1 MIRKLLYCIL
11 WYLLGVEVW
20 FFVRSAELDL
30 LVEPPLRTWF
40 FLCSFE
46 CLQFLVRNRRAW
58 ISSGTG
64 LMHSPYCIKLK
75 WIAPLQNMI
84 NICQIQRFNL
94 YCMNLYTHWI
104 LPIYLWRKLFPHSK
118 EGLIC
123 ALNTLLTW
131 KCCRKHEMSWSQPNF
146 LSFPIWMLIWTM
158 YCFSCL

>member
-1 MIRKLLYCIL
+1 MILCEISRTGSFGRTPFKNLIL
-11 WYLLGVEVW
+11 SV
-20 FFVRSAELDL
+20 
-30 LVEPPLRTWF
+30 
-40 FLCSFE
+40 
-46 CLQFLVRNRRAW
+46 QFWMSSITFVRNRRAW

-84 NICQIQRFNL
+84 KICQIQRFNL

-146 LSFPIWMLIWTM
+146 LSFPIWMPIWTM